1 MRNCHAWIVRDEDHV
16 KREIRVSKEAARW
29 RFQSKRADETAW
41 TYYKTPPKADLI
53 SFLEVLDRK
62 YQRRR
67 AAHHDIVLAK
77 QMLAELA
84 QEEVKSEE

>member
-1 MRNCHAWIVRDEDHV
+1 MRNCHAWVVRDEDKV

-29 RFQSKRADETAW
+29 RFQSKRADETTW
-41 TYYKTPPKADLI
+41 TYHKVPPKDDLI

-67 AAHHDIVLAK
+67 AAHGDIVLAK

-84 QEEVKSEE
+84 KAD